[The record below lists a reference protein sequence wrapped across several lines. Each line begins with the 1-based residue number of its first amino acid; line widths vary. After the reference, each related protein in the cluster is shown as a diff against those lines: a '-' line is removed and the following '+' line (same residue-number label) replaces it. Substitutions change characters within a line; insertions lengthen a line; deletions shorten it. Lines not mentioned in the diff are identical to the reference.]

1 MKVYHE
7 TYCEK
12 LGIPDEEPTFEELK
26 DDYRIS
32 LQFTALQ
39 VFTYKKVSPMRY
51 LFCSFALFQALCMF
65 VQEMH
70 YMTQNIRNAA
80 EEENYTLLEELSED
94 LKVYELRALTLF
106 KDLDLSQIED
116 DLSFNDDGDIQSTS
130 PLEEF

>member
-1 MKVYHE
+1 
-7 TYCEK
+7 
-12 LGIPDEEPTFEELK
+12 
-26 DDYRIS
+26 
-32 LQFTALQ
+32 
-39 VFTYKKVSPMRY
+39 
-51 LFCSFALFQALCMF
+51 MF